1 MEIEI
6 RQYGSDTCAPCAAI
20 RQKLEKWQQDH
31 PEVTYR
37 YLPIEEYLEE
47 AAQKGILSVPTVIV
61 TIDGA
66 ETARESGYFSLDE
79 LLFRLEQYMKM
90 TEKTE
95 MTIRTATMDDT
106 DKFEHGD
113 VAWNQMRLTF

>member
-1 MEIEI
+1 MKIEI

-31 PEVTYR
+31 PEEIYR

-66 ETARESGYFSLDE
+66 ETARESGYFSLGE

>member
-1 MEIEI
+1 M
-6 RQYGSDTCAPCAAI
+6 
-20 RQKLEKWQQDH
+20 
-31 PEVTYR
+31 TYR

-61 TIDGA
+61 TIDGV

-106 DKFEHGD
+106 DKFEHDD
-113 VAWNQMRLTF
+113 VAWNQMRVTF

>member
-1 MEIEI
+1 MI
-6 RQYGSDTCAPCAAI
+6 
-20 RQKLEKWQQDH
+20 
-31 PEVTYR
+31 YR
-37 YLPIEEYLEE
+37 YLPIEEYLKE

-79 LLFRLEQYMKM
+79 LLVRLEQYMKM